1 VTPEMNDA
9 LDLVAVA
16 HSSANQPDSTLRALG
31 QALADTVGYKL
42 FTVLLHE
49 PDLRQVRRAYSN
61 LPAEYPVGG
70 AKPISDSPWMKQVL
84 QRGEAYIGR
93 DREDIRTV
101 FFDYELI
108 WSLGCESVLNMP
120 VMWNG
125 AVIATLNLLHE
136 KGWYND
142 VDPSRLAPLAQ
153 LAVPAIQLLHQR

>member
-1 VTPEMNDA
+1 MNDA

-70 AKPISDSPWMKQVL
+70 SKPISDSPWMTQVL

-142 VDPSRLAPLAQ
+142 VDPNRLVPLAQ